1 MCYGAGVSDPILIA
15 LMRQLLRRQV
25 LTDMDVQAMAADLQR
40 EGFDAEAHSVNVAW
54 IEAHL
59 EPDGTVADGG
69 NSDD

>member
-1 MCYGAGVSDPILIA
+1 LCYGAGVSDPILIA

>member
-1 MCYGAGVSDPILIA
+1 
-15 LMRQLLRRQV
+15 MRQLLRRQV

>member
-1 MCYGAGVSDPILIA
+1 MSDPILIA

-25 LTDMDVQAMAADLQR
+25 LSDMDVQAMAIDLAR
-40 EGFDAEAHSVNVAW
+40 EGFTDEAHSVNVAW

>member
-1 MCYGAGVSDPILIA
+1 LCYGAGVSDPILIA

-40 EGFDAEAHSVNVAW
+40 EGFDAEEHSVNVAW